1 MGDVSGLAPKQM
13 EGAAAHDAAVAGNPL
28 LDGGEARTTLPTAVA
43 DGDVVR
49 GMRDDLGRNVIAP
62 HAPRDLTVHQQTT
75 ITDTAETTILA
86 AGAAGVFRDLVH
98 IIVSNDDNNNEATIT
113 FRDSSGGTIR
123 LVQAAARSGGGY
135 SLTFPVPLK
144 QATAA
149 NVWTA
154 QSDAATTSIHI
165 TVVAVENN

>member
-13 EGAAAHDAAVAGNPL
+13 EGAVAHDSAVAGNPL
-28 LDGGEARTTLPTAVA
+28 LDGGEARTTLPTAVG
-43 DGDVVR
+43 DGDAVR
-49 GMRDDLGRNVIAP
+49 GMRDDLGRGVVVP

-75 ITDTAETTILA
+75 ITGTVETTILA
-86 AGAAGVFRDLVH
+86 AGGAGIFRDLVH
-98 IIVSNDDNNNEATIT
+98 IIVSNDDNNNDVTVT

-123 LVQAAARSGGGY
+123 VVQAAARSGGGY
-135 SLTFPVPLK
+135 SLTFPVPLT
-144 QATAA
+144 QAVAA

-154 QSDAATTSIHI
+154 QLDVTTTSVHI

>member
-1 MGDVSGLAPKQM
+1 MADILGLAPKQM
-13 EGAAAHDAAVAGNPL
+13 EGAAAHDAAVGGNPVL
-28 LDGGEARTTLPTAVA
+28 SGGEARTTLPTPVA

-49 GMRDDLGRNVIAP
+49 GMRDDLGRGVIVP

-75 ITDTAETTILA
+75 ITGTGETTVLA

-98 IIVSNDDNNNEATIT
+98 IIVSNDDNNNDVTVT
-113 FRDSSGGTIR
+113 FRDSTAGTIR
-123 LVQAAARSGGGY
+123 VIQAAARSGGGY
-135 SLTFPVPLK
+135 SLTFPVPLT

-154 QSDAATTSIHI
+154 QLDVATTSVHI

>member
-13 EGAAAHDAAVAGNPL
+13 EGAAAHDSAVSGNPL
-28 LDGGEARTTLPTAVA
+28 LEGGEARTTNPTAVT
-43 DGDVVR
+43 DGDAVR
-49 GMRDDLGRNVIAP
+49 AMHDDLGRRVVAP

-75 ITDTAETTILA
+75 ITTTVEATILA

-98 IIVSNDDNNNEATIT
+98 IIISNDDNNNEATV
-113 FRDSSGGTIR
+113 TIR
-123 LVQAAARSGGGY
+123 DATAGTTRLVLAAARSGGGA
-135 SLTFPVPLK
+135 SITFPVPLK

-149 NVWTA
+149 NVWSA
-154 QSDAATTSIHI
+154 QLDVATTSIHI

>member
-1 MGDVSGLAPKQM
+1 MADVTNLGSHSVEGEAKQD
-13 EGAAAHDAAVAGNPL
+13 DAVVGNPL
-28 LDGGEARTTLPTAVA
+28 LGGGEARTTIPTAVD
-43 DGDVVR
+43 DGDIVR
-49 GMRDDLGRNVIAP
+49 AMHDDLGRRVVAP

-75 ITDTAETTILA
+75 ITGTAETTILA

-98 IIVSNDDNNNEATIT
+98 IIVSNDDNDNEVTIT
-113 FRDSSGGTIR
+113 FRDSTAGTTRI
-123 LVQAAARSGGGY
+123 VQAAARSGGGY

-154 QSDAATTSIHI
+154 QLNVATTSAHI
-165 TVVAVENN
+165 TIVAVENN